1 MEAGWPAVALMLGP
15 VLDYLLSRPPDL
27 TGLLLIAVA
36 FIIALSMHEFGH
48 AALATVQ
55 GDPTARLAG
64 RLTLNPMAHLDPVG
78 TLMLV
83 LVGFGWGKPVPF
95 TATKL
100 SSRRFGP
107 ALVGAA
113 GPAVNLLLAFI
124 SAAVL
129 VALDG
134 SASRLLIRFLIIML
148 QLNVVLAVFNLLPI
162 PPLDGSRILSAV
174 LPPSKQHIVYFLDK
188 WGFLLLLVV
197 VFFLFRPLV
206 FPLIGVVID
215 GILGLV
221 GA

>member
-1 MEAGWPAVALMLGP
+1 V
-15 VLDYLLSRPPDL
+15 V
-27 TGLLLIAVA
+27 

-48 AALATVQ
+48 AAVATVQ

-64 RLTLNPMAHLDPVG
+64 RLTLNPLAHLDPVG
-78 TLMLV
+78 TFMLV

-113 GPAVNLLLAFI
+113 GPAVNLILAFV
-124 SAAVL
+124 SAGAL
-129 VALDG
+129 VALDR
-134 SASRLLIRFLIIML
+134 SSPPLMVRFLIIML

-174 LPPSKQHIVYFLDK
+174 LPPSKQHIIFFLDR
-188 WGFLLLLVV
+188 WGFLILLVV

-206 FPLIGVVID
+206 SPLIGAVID
-215 GILGLV
+215 GILGVV
-221 GA
+221 GG